1 MQNPLIWEMK
11 YAKFEGKYNIRP
23 DMMAVVDRDKYFI
36 IANTLQ
42 GILGKRG
49 GFVRFPAEVDKI
61 H

>member
-1 MQNPLIWEMK
+1 MK
-11 YAKFEGKYNIRP
+11 YAKFEGKCNIRP

-49 GFVRFPAEVDKI
+49 GFVSFPAEVDKI